1 MLSVLCPDLYVPSVR
16 EIDLSRLVA
25 RGIKGIVVD
34 IDNTFVDWGSPDI
47 PEKALAFFDEAR
59 VRGLRMCV
67 LSNNF
72 RSRIDAIC
80 NILGIPAARGLKPM
94 PSAFRAA
101 LAVLGTTPGETAVIG
116 DQVFTDVL
124 GGNLVGIYTILV
136 TPTSHREFITT
147 RIVRRLERVVLGYLG
162 KRGMLTLQ
170 TRMEAAG
177 EDLPLRRQD
186 ADRCVGRDAY

>member
-47 PEKALAFFDEAR
+47 PEKTLAFFDEAR

-80 NILGIPAARGLKPM
+80 NVLGIPAARGLKPM

-124 GGNLVGIYTILV
+124 GGNLAGIYTILV
-136 TPTSHREFITT
+136 IPTSHREFITT

-162 KRGMLTLQ
+162 RRGMLTLQ
-170 TRMEAAG
+170 TRTEAAG
-177 EDLPLRRQD
+177 EDLPFRRQD
-186 ADRCVGRDAY
+186 ADRRLGRDAY

>member
-1 MLSVLCPDLYVPSVR
+1 MLCPDLYVPSVR

-47 PEKALAFFDEAR
+47 PEKTLAFFDEAR

-80 NILGIPAARGLKPM
+80 NVLGIPAARGLKPM

-124 GGNLVGIYTILV
+124 GGNLAGIYTILV
-136 TPTSHREFITT
+136 IPTSHREFITT

-162 KRGMLTLQ
+162 RRGMLTLQ
-170 TRMEAAG
+170 TRTEAAG
-177 EDLPLRRQD
+177 EDLPFRRQD
-186 ADRCVGRDAY
+186 ADRRLGRDAY